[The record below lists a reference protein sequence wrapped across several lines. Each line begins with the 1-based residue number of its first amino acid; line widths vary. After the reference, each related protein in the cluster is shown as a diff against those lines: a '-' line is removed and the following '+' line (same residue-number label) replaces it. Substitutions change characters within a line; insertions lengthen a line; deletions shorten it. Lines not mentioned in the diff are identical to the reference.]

1 LRRRYDARLLAEG
14 FVALKPT
21 AAPERGVSIVGLPN
35 RHRLTTAIK
44 LWLLLFGLRGTQ

>member
-21 AAPERGVSIVGLPN
+21 AAPECGAFVGLPD
-35 RHRLTTAIK
+35 RHRLTTAIR
-44 LWLLLFGLRGTQ
+44 LWLLLFRLAQW